1 MALTTEGKERLD
13 RCKRS
18 IPHSPRYYTAP
29 TRGCDCYWCKHPTIW
44 TPEGRAKHLQEG
56 RNAET
61 NTGGDASAGA
71 PVAVSAVGDLGPGEV
86 LIDGVRVGRESGGF

>member
-29 TRGCDCYWCKHPTIW
+29 VRGCDCYWCKHPTIW
-44 TPEGRAKHLQEG
+44 TPEGRAKHLQLK
-56 RNAET
+56 RDDNDRRSVA
-61 NTGGDASAGA
+61 DAA
-71 PVAVSAVGDLGPGEV
+71 
-86 LIDGVRVGRESGGF
+86 GGFE